1 MKKLEE
7 HGAALL
13 LLMPRVAILEEE
25 ELFRQKRED
34 SPGPDA
40 SPEQ

>member
-13 LLMPRVAILEEE
+13 LLMPRVAVLEE
-25 ELFRQKRED
+25 ELFRQKGED